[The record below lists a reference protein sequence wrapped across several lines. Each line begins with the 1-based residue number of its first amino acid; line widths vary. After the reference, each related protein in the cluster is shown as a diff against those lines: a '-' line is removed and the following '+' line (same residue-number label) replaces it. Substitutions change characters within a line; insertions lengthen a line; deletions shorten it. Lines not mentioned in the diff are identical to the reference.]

1 LYDMSAGFQLKYSDV
16 KYLVVCLSQQVEE
29 E

>member
-1 LYDMSAGFQLKYSDV
+1 MSAGFQLKYSDV